1 MAKKV
6 INIGLSANDGT
17 GDSLRVAGGKIN
29 DNFTEVYDALSTA
42 YSYDLPKASASVL
55 GGVKIG
61 ANLSMNATTGVLSAS
76 VPNALTDLDIV
87 DGINGQYLKTDGDG
101 NFSFASLPSQISNL
115 NDLGDVVLTGP
126 TANQYLKYNGASW
139 VNSTIALTTSLSGLT
154 DVDLNGPTTGQVLK
168 FDGTSWTNDTDE
180 GGVGNPFDQNLNT
193 TDAVEFVKV
202 TAEEVDLSGSGTPTV
217 YSETD
222 LYLSAV
228 GSIRIVTKS
237 PFRMATMSTS
247 ERDDLT
253 AGNGDVIYNTSTN
266 KFQGYANGT
275 WVDLH

>member
-6 INIGLSANDGT
+6 ISIGTAANDGT

-42 YSYDLPKASASVL
+42 YSYTLPKASPTVL
-55 GGVKIG
+55 GGIKIG
-61 ANLSMNATTGVLSAS
+61 AHLSMNSSTGVLSAS
-76 VPNALTDLDIV
+76 VPTSLTDLNIV

-101 NFSFASLPSQISNL
+101 NYSFASLPSQINNL
-115 NDLGDVVLTGP
+115 NDLGDVVLNSP
-126 TANQYLKYNGASW
+126 TANQVLKYTGSTW
-139 VNSTIALTTSLSGLT
+139 VNSTLALTTSLSGLV
-154 DVDLNGPTTGQVLK
+154 DVSLNGPTLGQVLK
-168 FDGTSWTNDTDE
+168 FDGTNWTNGTDE

-228 GSIRIVTKS
+228 GGIHVVTKS
-237 PFRMATMSTS
+237 AIRLATMTTA
-247 ERDDLT
+247 ERNALT
-253 AGNGDVIYNTSTN
+253 PGNGDMIYNTSTN
-266 KFQGYANGT
+266 KFQGYAGGT